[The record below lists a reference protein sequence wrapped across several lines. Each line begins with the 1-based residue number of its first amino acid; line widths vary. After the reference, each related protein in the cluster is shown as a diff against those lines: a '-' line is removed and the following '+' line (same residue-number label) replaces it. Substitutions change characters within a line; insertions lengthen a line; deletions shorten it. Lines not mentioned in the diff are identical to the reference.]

1 MVMRVTMLTRRR
13 PPWQIYRNMI
23 GIGVRTTRWK
33 RKGGKG
39 KYINSVFTAAIQP
52 LFHVVPPP
60 PPPRKPTNCRY
71 SYRNIA
77 PTWWMCQTSLD
88 GNGLM
93 KCTREFMIEFLPS
106 IWHLFKTNTNEHSNK
121 VDDEGLMAF

>member
-1 MVMRVTMLTRRR
+1 M
-13 PPWQIYRNMI
+13 
-23 GIGVRTTRWK
+23 K
-33 RKGGKG
+33 KKGGKG

-60 PPPRKPTNCRY
+60 PSPEEANKL
-71 SYRNIA
+71 SVL
-77 PTWWMCQTSLD
+77 MCQTSLD

>member
-1 MVMRVTMLTRRR
+1 M
-13 PPWQIYRNMI
+13 
-23 GIGVRTTRWK
+23 K
-33 RKGGKG
+33 KKGGKG
-39 KYINSVFTAAIQP
+39 KYINSVFTAAIHSTIIP
-52 LFHVVPPP
+52 RCPPP
-60 PPPRKPTNCRY
+60 PLPRGSQQIVGTPTD
-71 SYRNIA
+71 IA

-106 IWHLFKTNTNEHSNK
+106 IWHLYKTNTNEHSNK